1 MYMFCTF
8 IIIIIIKVVSWKIE
22 REREREE
29 NRVKDYKERKKNS
42 YLGK

>member
-22 REREREE
+22 RERE
-29 NRVKDYKERKKNS
+29 KKIE
-42 YLGK
+42 